1 MRWMEKTGLGM
12 ILDAAGDYALTQGAL
27 KGAGKLKGL
36 LTGGGQAAAPVAA
49 KALPEGVTE
58 VGRMASASPAEARSL
73 TAQMVQPKP
82 MPAAGAGTTTVAPR
96 PMQAMVAPPATAPA
110 IRPTPVPTGMT
121 PQMTKTAGQMGGMQ
135 NVANANITRGPGL
148 GRSILQGAKEYAPLI
163 QATAGPG
170 SLCRP
175 RSPRASP
182 RWPRHTIRTP
192 WRGAPSKPLGWR
204 RKRLID
210 GRPRKSVGA
219 WRRGNRYRR
228 SLSPSSTPLRL
239 LGSPFQRRRRW
250 HPQPRRQRQC
260 RRHCLSL
267 SR

>member
-1 MRWMEKTGLGM
+1 MAFTKKIAGWVAGRIKGEQARKDTMRWMEKTGLGM

-27 KGAGKLKGL
+27 KGAGKLRGL

-163 QATAGPG
+163 QATAGPVANVIG
-170 SLCRP
+170 QRMEQSLEEEKMKREQDARNRMAMLLMP
-175 RSPRASP
+175 MFQSQLQQYGQLYGQPLP
-182 RWPRHTIRTP
+182 
-192 WRGAPSKPLGWR
+192 PLG
-204 RKRLID
+204 
-210 GRPRKSVGA
+210 GR
-219 WRRGNRYRR
+219 
-228 SLSPSSTPLRL
+228 
-239 LGSPFQRRRRW
+239 
-250 HPQPRRQRQC
+250 
-260 RRHCLSL
+260 
-267 SR
+267 